1 MHRKTENRM
10 KYGLDGCAYWQ
21 TLRQRIIF
29 ASDNVWCQ
37 FGRLRREIRV
47 KSKSNASKKGCTY
60 ISLIFFFFLLFL
72 VLILVKRLCFKS
84 FRFNW
89 EIFLSSQLTD
99 LEYRKCIFLHAIFFI
114 SFIFPNSAG
123 VKKQQKHGNPLI
135 MILKADCKRERG
147 GELKLWAKIF
157 VSAGK
162 HFVKGL
168 KVFKSIGLCFDQSCE
183 KGSIASKPSI
193 KRIAYNS
200 TYSYQERTTSWN
212 G

>member
-1 MHRKTENRM
+1 M

-123 VKKQQKHGNPLI
+123 VKKTTKTWKSINYDLESWLQE
-135 MILKADCKRERG
+135 RERG
-147 GELKLWAKIF
+147 RVKIM
-157 VSAGK
+157 S
-162 HFVKGL
+162 
-168 KVFKSIGLCFDQSCE
+168 
-183 KGSIASKPSI
+183 
-193 KRIAYNS
+193 
-200 TYSYQERTTSWN
+200 
-212 G
+212 